1 MKAFKRCLILLVDGS
16 RPDVFKELS
25 DRGELPNCDRLF
37 RDGGRFADAVSV
49 FPSTTGP
56 AYLPF
61 LTGCYP
67 GTCNVPGIRW
77 FDKKAYGQGR
87 PRFDRYRSYVG
98 VESFLLNR
106 DIQIDHPTLF
116 QYFNRPGN
124 LFSAVNRGATRKSNK
139 TTHSRVWYW
148 YYAHLTDRWSFVDE
162 AATAKLLKALEEDT
176 DFAYVVFPAV
186 DEYSHFG
193 HPRHELTLQAYRN
206 VDVSLGK
213 IADKLKS
220 RGFLDETLDRKSVV

>member
-56 AYLPF
+56 AYMPF

-77 FDKKAYGQGR
+77 FDKKVFSQKKLSLKK
-87 PRFDRYRSYVG
+87 FRSYVG
-98 VESFLLNR
+98 FESFLMKH
-106 DIQIDHPTLF
+106 DMKGEIKTLF
-116 QYFNRPGN
+116 HYFPKSFNVFNRVSRGVAPSRN
-124 LFSAVNRGATRKSNK
+124 LYG
-139 TTHSRVWYW
+139 HMQLWYW
-148 YYAHLTDRWSFVDE
+148 
-162 AATAKLLKALEEDT
+162 
-176 DFAYVVFPAV
+176 
-186 DEYSHFG
+186 
-193 HPRHELTLQAYRN
+193 
-206 VDVSLGK
+206 
-213 IADKLKS
+213 
-220 RGFLDETLDRKSVV
+220 